1 LCQKR
6 KLCRIFYKRSKII
19 LSQYPAL
26 VNSRFISPESAG
38 EVMAGNPKQKLK
50 LLYIYDYLRRHSD
63 ESHPASVSD
72 IIEYLAGNGV
82 TAERKSIYND
92 IEVLREY
99 GLTIE
104 RGTTKQ
110 RGYYLK
116 TTGIKRSEL
125 MLLADAVYASP
136 VISQKKTA
144 ALIEKLC
151 DLVSIYQA
159 KAIMKQYQM
168 LTDVTR
174 GNMLKTDNE
183 ELYKNIETIHTAMLS
198 GKKIRFMYHR
208 RVLANNLPVFDSGR
222 EFTISPYAAMWN
234 QDKYYIVGNYE
245 KYDDLSHYR
254 IDRMKKVTLIDENIR
269 PLREVSAYKTK
280 IDTADYA
287 RRVFNMFA
295 GAEPSYVELD
305 CDIKL
310 LETIIERFGINVP
323 YRQTGTDR
331 FTVKAY
337 AVINDG
343 FEKWLLNLGGGVVVR
358 APQELRASMI
368 KRLEAMLQE
377 YRSIK

>member
-1 LCQKR
+1 M
-6 KLCRIFYKRSKII
+6 S
-19 LSQYPAL
+19 
-26 VNSRFISPESAG
+26 
-38 EVMAGNPKQKLK
+38 GNPKQKLK
-50 LLYIYDYLRRHSD
+50 LLYIHDYLRRYSD
-63 ESHPASVSD
+63 ENHPAAVSD
-72 IIEYLAGNGV
+72 IITYLEENGV
-82 TAERKSIYND
+82 SAERKSIYTD
-92 IEVLREY
+92 IEVLRQY

-104 RGTTKQ
+104 HGTTRQ

-116 TTGIKRSEL
+116 PSGIRRSEL
-125 MLLADAVYASP
+125 MLLADAIYASP

-151 DLVSIYQA
+151 ELVSIYQA
-159 KAIMKQYQM
+159 KEIMRQYQ
-168 LTDVTR
+168 LFTDVTTR
-174 GNMLKTDNE
+174 GGNMLKTDNE

-222 EFTISPYAAMWN
+222 EFMISPYAAMWN
-234 QDKYYIVGNYE
+234 QDKYYIIGNYD

-254 IDRMKKVTLIDENIR
+254 IDRMKKVTVIEEPIR
-269 PLREVSAYKTK
+269 PLREVSSYKNK

-295 GAEPSYVELD
+295 GTEPSYVELD
-305 CDIKL
+305 CDMKL

-323 YRQTGTDR
+323 YRQTGPER

-358 APQELRASMI
+358 APQELRSAMTR
-368 KRLEAMLQE
+368 RLETMLQE
-377 YRSIK
+377 YRSI